1 LSKSPPL
8 ERLTAWLRARLKR
21 NQKLGLP
28 NRQRYIDCATLD
40 VGYSLFRGPNS
51 KIGGFVGYNYC
62 TENKSAYG
70 CTPRSCGL
78 RTS

>member
-1 LSKSPPL
+1 LSGL
-8 ERLTAWLRARLKR
+8 RLGFAPDLKR

-28 NRQRYIDCATLD
+28 NRQRYIDYATFD

-51 KIGGFVGYNYC
+51 KIGFVGYNYC